1 MEDQTIGAAK
11 NTKTVWLAVFEATS
25 SVVYGLGDTP
35 SQSLTALISTWK
47 KSSKDFGEGMG
58 DISEYI
64 NDAKK
69 SILIAPMDINTA
81 IHFFER
87 KRGVGENFRS
97 IDGIVF
103 GDSPELSEV
112 WDISFGE
119 DFEMPHRRLSMVSS
133 GH

>member
-1 MEDQTIGAAK
+1 MEDQTISAAR

-35 SQSLTALISTWK
+35 RQSLMALISTWK
-47 KSSKDFGEGMG
+47 KSSQNLGEGMG
-58 DISEYI
+58 DMSEYI

-69 SILIAPMDINTA
+69 SILIAPMDINAA

-87 KRGVGENFRS
+87 KRGVGEKFRS

-103 GDSPELSEV
+103 GDSPELAEA

-119 DFEMPHRRLSMVSS
+119 DFEMPHRRPLMVSS
-133 GH
+133 RR